1 MYSCVKSYGIGGI
14 DAYAVTVEVT
24 LNRAIPS
31 FDIVGLPDAAI
42 KESRLRVQSA
52 ITHAGYEMP
61 VAKITVNLAP
71 ASQKKSGPVFDL
83 PIFLA
88 VMAASEQLFHSYDQT
103 LPEDA
108 AFVGELSLSGAV
120 RPVNGVLSMAIQAK
134 QDGITSLFVPAQNA
148 KEASIVNGLDVYP
161 VSDVSELF
169 SHFNGQAPI
178 QPLPFDP
185 TMILEGSNHFDA
197 DLSQV
202 RGQSFAKRALEIAAA
217 GGHNLLLLGPPGTGK
232 SMLAKRLPSILPRLS
247 FMEAIETTRIYSVA
261 GLLPPDHPI
270 MNSRPFRS
278 PHHTV
283 SPVGL
288 TGGGSNPMPGEIS
301 LAHNGVLFLDELPE
315 FQRQA
320 LEVLR
325 QPIEDNQVTI
335 SRASSRVTYPCSMM
349 FVAAMNPCPCGYRG
363 HPQIACTCSEA
374 AVHKYISRVSG
385 PLLDRIDLHVEVA
398 PVAFEELS
406 GESREET
413 SAQVR
418 QRVEAARRIQE
429 ERFAGTAITCNARIP
444 AGTLNQMCPLEDSAL
459 EFLRRSFEGLGMT
472 ARTYDRVV
480 KVART
485 IADLDGSDI
494 IRKSH
499 IAEALA
505 YRTLD
510 QKYWYE
516 NR

>member
-1 MYSCVKSYGIGGI
+1 M
-14 DAYAVTVEVT
+14 
-24 LNRAIPS
+24 
-31 FDIVGLPDAAI
+31 
-42 KESRLRVQSA
+42 
-52 ITHAGYEMP
+52 
-61 VAKITVNLAP
+61 
-71 ASQKKSGPVFDL
+71 
-83 PIFLA
+83 
-88 VMAASEQLFHSYDQT
+88 
-103 LPEDA
+103 
-108 AFVGELSLSGAV
+108 
-120 RPVNGVLSMAIQAK
+120 
-134 QDGITSLFVPAQNA
+134 
-148 KEASIVNGLDVYP
+148 
-161 VSDVSELF
+161 
-169 SHFNGQAPI
+169 
-178 QPLPFDP
+178 
-185 TMILEGSNHFDA
+185 
-197 DLSQV
+197 
-202 RGQSFAKRALEIAAA
+202 
-217 GGHNLLLLGPPGTGK
+217 
-232 SMLAKRLPSILPRLS
+232 
-247 FMEAIETTRIYSVA
+247 
-261 GLLPPDHPI
+261 
-270 MNSRPFRS
+270 
-278 PHHTV
+278 
-283 SPVGL
+283 
-288 TGGGSNPMPGEIS
+288 
-301 LAHNGVLFLDELPE
+301 LFLDELPE

-494 IRKSH
+494 IRKAH